1 MSKQRDIDATDRS
14 LGLLTVW
21 HVLLKLEWELAVL
34 ARLDQEAPS
43 LVGPLSDPMKFP
55 LGVLY
60 AGINA
65 ASTAWSVTDWVW
77 RDLEEDDDLKRV
89 AAAVLGTFITKNE
102 FQILLRKVHE
112 LDVCHQICQAAKHR
126 KMHAPAMTIGFSTEA
141 WMDVYT
147 NEQDVLTIRWSSLA
161 NLNHSRGASATTMY
175 SAARVAHS
183 WWHHFLGQIGM
194 REIHVVS
201 GSAPG
206 VGQGAG

>member
-34 ARLDQEAPS
+34 ARLEQEPPTS
-43 LVGPLSDPMKFP
+43 VGPLSDPMKFP

-65 ASTAWSVTDWVW
+65 ASTAWSVADWVW
-77 RDLEEDDDLKRV
+77 RDLEEDDVLKD
-89 AAAVLGTFITKNE
+89 AAAAALGSFGTKNE

-126 KMHAPAMTIGFSTEA
+126 KMHAPAMTVGFSTEA

-147 NEQDVLTIRWSSLA
+147 NEHDVLTIRWSSLT
-161 NLNHSRGASATTMY
+161 NLDHSRGSSATTVY
-175 SAARVAHS
+175 SAARTVHS
-183 WWHHFLGQIGM
+183 WWYQFLEQIGM
-194 REIHVVS
+194 REVHIAS
-201 GSAPG
+201 GNAPSG
-206 VGQGAG
+206 I